1 MEKKLVIFV
10 SSVINEL
17 MRERDIAKKA
27 IESIDISIPWLFEC
41 SPASS
46 EDVETSYLNK
56 VTDCDIF
63 VLILAAKITKPVEL
77 EYQTAKICKKPRL
90 IFIKEVTDSSPEL
103 EDFISNIDVK
113 YRKFTT
119 PEEFQEVVKESI
131 ADHILNAVRKG
142 NLNNL
147 NDTDIETL
155 EKIRQ
160 LPTVKVLTDFTNAKF
175 YPLKMFEVKSPLELI
190 KETPYKDRVLPAM
203 SQLSKFDNILEQINF
218 AKQTNY
224 ADIYSDSWA
233 ERELQL
239 VGFFLLRKLANHI
252 DKFTDM
258 YDAGCAN
265 CGQYRSLITLRQ
277 VDEEKVSSE
286 FKYYGQDFNP
296 DWEQKFNV
304 KDGKFFLKP
313 LPLVELDLAQK
324 HTLVCCTHTI
334 HYLEQNPLAMYTSL
348 FSFNNLLRPN
358 GYCFITVPEKATQ
371 PGMLNLLEKAA
382 IDAGFEIIESGKH
395 RLIHRLIEEP
405 YNITTFLYLIIQK
418 REEVDYGK
426 WQHLLGASFFRAKH
440 KKISE
445 QFNINREGDIKEDV
459 RLLEIDLREILKE
472 RASCLRT
479 FRYALDVVNNS
490 WKGKIP
496 EVEECRKNI
505 QSTIREI
512 HELIV
517 DTNAPNRKARLQSK
531 CGCYLYWLAGFY
543 VSSYNGLDLRQIVFY
558 IYPMVKRI
566 LDSSEDIRVHI
577 EDLTDEQVARLFRHL
592 FELCQDEDINMREAL
607 EKGDF
612 TACL

>member
-1 MEKKLVIFV
+1 MEKKLLVFV
-10 SSVINEL
+10 SSIIDEL
-17 MRERDIAKKA
+17 RKERDIAKKA
-27 IESIDISIPWLFEC
+27 IKSINISIPWLFEY
-41 SPASS
+41 SSASS
-46 EDVETSYLNK
+46 EDVVTSYLNK

-90 IFIKEVTDSSPEL
+90 IFIKDVTDCSPEL

-119 PEEFQEVVKESI
+119 LGEFQEVVKESI
-131 ADHILNAVRKG
+131 ADYILNAVRKG

-155 EKIRQ
+155 EQIRQ
-160 LPTVKVLTDFTNAKF
+160 LPTVRVLADYTNADF

-190 KETPYKDRVLPAM
+190 KETPKKDKVLPVM
-203 SQLSKFDNILEQINF
+203 SQMSKFDNILEQINF
-218 AKQTNY
+218 AKQTKY

-239 VGFFLLRKLANHI
+239 VGFFLLRKLANRI
-252 DKFTDM
+252 GTFTDM

-277 VDEEKVSSE
+277 LDGENVSSE
-286 FKYYGQDFNP
+286 FRYYGQDFNP

-313 LPLVELDLAQK
+313 LPLVELDLAQR

-334 HYLEQNPLAMYTSL
+334 HYLEQNPLAVYTSL

-371 PGMLNLLEKAA
+371 PGMLNLLEKSA

-405 YNITTFLYLIIQK
+405 HNITTFLYLIIQK
-418 REEVDYGK
+418 IEEVDYGE

-440 KKISE
+440 KEISE
-445 QFNINREGDIKEDV
+445 QYNISREGDIKEDV

-505 QSTIREI
+505 KSTIREI

-517 DTNAPNRKARLQSK
+517 NTNATNREARLQSK
-531 CGCYLYWLAGFY
+531 CVCYFYWLTGFY

-566 LDSSEDIRVHI
+566 LDSSEDIRVHL

-592 FELCQDEDINMREAL
+592 FELCQDENINIREAL

-612 TACL
+612 TTCL